1 MINNRFKRILV
12 FNVNWLGDVLF
23 TTPAI
28 RALRKQYPDSH
39 IACVAPERCREI
51 LELNPHINEIISFD
65 ERKANKSIPSKI
77 EFIYSLKK
85 KKFDVVFLFH
95 RSFTRL
101 FLVWLAGIK
110 RRVGYDRKKLSF
122 LLTDKIPAVDRDSLH
137 RVDYFL
143 NIVRPFCEGEPD
155 KNYALKIDRSD
166 TEYVK
171 KLLKENQIEEN
182 DKFVILN
189 PGANWVFKRWPVE
202 HFAKLADLLQDKFK
216 VRIVISGAK
225 QDMDLAEQIKK
236 LAHNELTILSGKT
249 NLKQLAALFKL
260 AKLIVSAD
268 SGPLHIALAVGTRTV
283 SLFGP
288 TSSKITG
295 PYDLQLHKVIQKNV
309 TCAIPCFDVVCGD
322 GKCMKEILPD
332 DVFDIIV
339 KSGVLS

>member
-1 MINNRFKRILV
+1 MTNNNFKRILV

-23 TTPAI
+23 TTAAI
-28 RALRKQYPDSH
+28 RALRKQYPDSY
-39 IACVAPERCREI
+39 IACVAPQRCREI
-51 LELNPHINEIISFD
+51 LELNPHINEIIAFD
-65 ERKANKSIPSKI
+65 ERKTNKSIPSKI

-85 KKFDVVFLFH
+85 KNFDVVFLFH

-122 LLTDKIPAVDRDSLH
+122 LLTDKIPTVDRDSLH

-143 NIVRPFCEGEPD
+143 NIIRPFCEGELD
-155 KNYALKIDRSD
+155 KNYALKIDPSD

-171 KLLKENQIEEN
+171 RLLKENQIVEN
-182 DKFVILN
+182 DNLVILN

-202 HFAKLADLLQDKFK
+202 HFAKLADLLQEKFK
-216 VRIVISGAK
+216 VKIIISGSDK
-225 QDMDLAEQIKK
+225 DINLAEQIKSLSKNK
-236 LAHNELTILSGKT
+236 LVILAGKT

-260 AKLIVSAD
+260 AKLLVSAD

-295 PYDLQLHKVIQKNV
+295 PYDLNLHAVMQKKVN
-309 TCAIPCFDVVCGD
+309 CAVPCFDVVCGD
-322 GKCMKEILPD
+322 GKCMKEIFPE
-332 DVFDIIV
+332 DVFNIIV
-339 KSGVLS
+339 KLGILF